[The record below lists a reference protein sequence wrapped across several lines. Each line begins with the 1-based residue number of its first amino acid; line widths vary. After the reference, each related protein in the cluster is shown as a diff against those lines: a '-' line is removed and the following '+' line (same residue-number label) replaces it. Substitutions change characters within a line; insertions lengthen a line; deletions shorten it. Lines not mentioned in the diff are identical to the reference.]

1 MRHLFF
7 ILVAVCAVTFWASP
21 ASADP
26 ITFIHS
32 GSGSGS
38 LAGAPFDVSAFTITA
53 TGDTSSRT
61 SGMLPGIFFI
71 PHDTASID
79 IDGVGMPI
87 FTEDTL
93 TFVNNGNEVVGF
105 SRPGSDLFNGP
116 VDPAFAMWD
125 MLSSIGP
132 ISGSGA
138 LMQWAP
144 GVQTDLG
151 LLIFNDDGSMFDY
164 STWDI
169 PTTFEAIVNPV
180 PVPGAVVLGA
190 LGLGVAG
197 RLCRRRKA

>member
-1 MRHLFF
+1 MRHL
-7 ILVAVCAVTFWASP
+7 ILILAAVCAVTFWASP

-38 LAGAPFDVSAFTITA
+38 LAGDPFDVSAFTITA
-53 TGDTSSRT
+53 LGDTSNRISY
-61 SGMLPGIFFI
+61 GPGIFTL
-71 PHDTASID
+71 PHDAASID
-79 IDGVGMPI
+79 IDGVGTLT

-105 SRPGSDLFNGP
+105 SRPGSDMFNGP
-116 VDPAFAMWD
+116 VDPAFATWD

-138 LMQWAP
+138 LMQWWA
-144 GVQTDLG
+144 GMQTDLG

-169 PTTFEAIVNPV
+169 PTTFEAIVNAV
-180 PVPGAVVLGA
+180 PLPGAVVLGA

-197 RLCRRRKA
+197 RLCRRRTA